1 VAAENYSNAKLK
13 LENLEQNGANS
24 APDVGTR
31 ANGRPRSPTILKLQW
46 LGERLRKVERIKKQV
61 AAGTYHVDSESIA
74 RAMLSLDQE
83 DEGK

>member
-1 VAAENYSNAKLK
+1 VATENFSNAKLK
-13 LENLEQNGANS
+13 LENLAEDTIQELPN
-24 APDVGTR
+24 VGTR

-61 AAGTYHVDSESIA
+61 AAGTYQVDSELIA

-83 DEGK
+83 ENC